1 MCSSDL
7 YFVLLILWALKKDAR
22 KYFTPAA
29 GAFGISFCIAIAN
42 AYFTAGMLRRP
53 NSSFYLSLL
62 LAVIYYL
69 VCIHKYD
76 GETTVASRLACGKRG
91 KREASS
97 K

>member
-1 MCSSDL
+1 
-7 YFVLLILWALKKDAR
+7 
-22 KYFTPAA
+22 
-29 GAFGISFCIAIAN
+29 
-42 AYFTAGMLRRP
+42 MLRRP

-62 LAVIYYL
+62 LAVI
-69 VCIHKYD
+69 IIWFASINMM